1 MCFKHILSVVLHI
14 IKNFVLN
21 AQLLSLLL
29 LLSAAIVVLQKSLDD
44 GQESGE
50 EKAFQCNLKPCAIQ
64 MLGQQKHSDVRKKN
78 EKS

>member
-21 AQLLSLLL
+21 AQLLILLL

-44 GQESGE
+44 GQEIGE
-50 EKAFQCNLKPCAIQ
+50 EKAFQCNLKPRAIQ